1 MTRIDNLFE
10 RLCQRRHELGIP
22 LNVISHKAG
31 VSTSTVKRVLA
42 GEMAASFS
50 TVARIADVLGVD
62 LQIKARS
69 VDQMLVSQARAEA
82 KRLVKM
88 VQGTSALE
96 AQAVDKK
103 ALRRM
108 EAGTLHDLLNGPRSK
123 IWG

>member
-1 MTRIDNLFE
+1 MTRIESLFE
-10 RLCQRRHELGIP
+10 RLRQRRHELGIP
-22 LNVISHKAG
+22 LNVISHKTG

-69 VDQMLVSQARAEA
+69 VDHMIVKQARGEA

-96 AQAVDKK
+96 AQAVDKN

-108 EAGTLHDLLNGPRSK
+108 EAGTLHELLNGPRSK